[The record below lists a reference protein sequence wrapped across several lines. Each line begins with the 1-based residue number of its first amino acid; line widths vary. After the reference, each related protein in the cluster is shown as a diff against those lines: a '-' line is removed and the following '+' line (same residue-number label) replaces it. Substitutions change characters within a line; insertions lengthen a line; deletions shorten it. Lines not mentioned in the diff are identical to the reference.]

1 MRQEFLAG
9 CKSRKEAQAEATW
22 ANWFVK
28 VEGGYRAF
36 ESATDYAIF
45 KNQK

>member
-9 CKSRKEAQAEATW
+9 VTRKMAAEECPW
-22 ANWFVK
+22 AAIIKK

-36 ESATDYAIF
+36 ESKQDYETWR
-45 KNQK
+45 NQK

>member
-1 MRQEFLAG
+1 MRTEFIQA
-9 CKSRKEAQAEATW
+9 KTRKQAEKIAPY
-22 ANWFVK
+22 AAKIVK

-36 ESATDYAIF
+36 ESLEDYKTW